1 MWRTNDSGR
10 DKALARAEIPSGGFA
25 EASNHFAATT
35 RRPAIP
41 PAKER
46 APLLKNPQAV
56 KPKIGV
62 KMRANV
68 DTKRTKTSMRL
79 ARMVGARKQGRN
91 RRAERSAD
99 KTLRQTKRAAQEI
112 PDRPLDVS
120 ARPRRPR
127 VQRSH
132 RVWLRSR
139 AERDL
144 TFRRTA
150 PQWTVIEK
158 AFIRSLSRSALASSS
173 AKSDSKVTD
182 SPRRSAIMV

>member
-35 RRPAIP
+35 RRPVTP
-41 PAKER
+41 RKR
-46 APLLKNPQAV
+46 ARASTQ
-56 KPKIGV
+56 KPTGGQTENRRQNEGKC
-62 KMRANV
+62 RH
-68 DTKRTKTSMRL
+68 KTYQNID
-79 ARMVGARKQGRN
+79 AVGADGGGPKTGKESPRG
-91 RRAERSAD
+91 
-99 KTLRQTKRAAQEI
+99 TLRRQDAP
-112 PDRPLDVS
+112 PDKKSGPGNPRPPLRCV
-120 ARPRRPR
+120 RRPPKAPAA
-127 VQRSH
+127 QRSH

>member
-1 MWRTNDSGR
+1 MT
-10 DKALARAEIPSGGFA
+10 PGG
-25 EASNHFAATT
+25 T
-35 RRPAIP
+35 RRWRDLKFPQAASPKHRITSQRQPGDQPSP

-79 ARMVGARKQGRN
+79 ARMVGDRKQGRN
-91 RRAERSAD
+91 RRTGRSA
-99 KTLRQTKRAAQEI
+99 RQKE
-112 PDRPLDVS
+112 
-120 ARPRRPR
+120 RPRKSQTALWMCPPAQGAREFNAR
-127 VQRSH
+127 IACG
-132 RVWLRSR
+132 LRSR